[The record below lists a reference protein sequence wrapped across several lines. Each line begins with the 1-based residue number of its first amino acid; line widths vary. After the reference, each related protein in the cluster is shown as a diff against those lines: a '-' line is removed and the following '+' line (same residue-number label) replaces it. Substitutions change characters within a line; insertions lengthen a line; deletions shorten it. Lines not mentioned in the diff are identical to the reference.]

1 MRKNFKRQ
9 SCMIFWL
16 NFLTD
21 SDILN
26 IRNGGIK
33 MDWMKVLFNTDH
45 TMSLPAII
53 GIAVLGIG
61 VSIWLQWYKNTHG
74 SATGSGSATKGG
86 ATKSS
91 GRGGSAT
98 GSGSATSSGAT
109 KNSGAG
115 KKKNA
120 GASVPRRNPTKKK
133 KRR

>member
-1 MRKNFKRQ
+1 
-9 SCMIFWL
+9 
-16 NFLTD
+16 
-21 SDILN
+21 
-26 IRNGGIK
+26 

-74 SATGSGSATKGG
+74 SATGSGSATK
-86 ATKSS
+86 
-91 GRGGSAT
+91 
-98 GSGSATSSGAT
+98 
-109 KNSGAG
+109 NSVAG
-115 KKKNA
+115 KKKSA